1 MESRRNCRG
10 VALKPHLSPVLT
22 FVLLPS
28 ASTQS
33 VRSPPSS
40 FPAFLTFLKTF
51 LLIRNTWYKTQ
62 EAAIHIPGKTTPVAS
77 LMEHLLPQI
86 LNQQDCFAFS
96 LLFVFFSPS
105 PLRYLSSLV
114 SDYFDFPLCI
124 CQCFGHRL
132 LYYCQKALAAF
143 LQVPK
148 KPTNPPSPSIK

>member
-1 MESRRNCRG
+1 
-10 VALKPHLSPVLT
+10 
-22 FVLLPS
+22 
-28 ASTQS
+28 
-33 VRSPPSS
+33 
-40 FPAFLTFLKTF
+40 
-51 LLIRNTWYKTQ
+51 
-62 EAAIHIPGKTTPVAS
+62 
-77 LMEHLLPQI
+77 MEHLLPQI

-105 PLRYLSSLV
+105 LRYLSSLV

-148 KPTNPPSPSIK
+148 KKKTNQPPLALNKVIVKYCTNTNVYSALFPSGKIKNVTTLTCK